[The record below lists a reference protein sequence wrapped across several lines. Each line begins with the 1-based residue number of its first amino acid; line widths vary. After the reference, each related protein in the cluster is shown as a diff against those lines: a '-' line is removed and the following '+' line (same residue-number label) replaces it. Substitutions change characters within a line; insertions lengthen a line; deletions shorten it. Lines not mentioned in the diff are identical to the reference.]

1 MPINSLTRYN
11 EAATNKIQQEAG
23 GNLGK
28 DAFLK
33 ILAAQLQYQDPMKS
47 MDNSEYIAQMAQ
59 FSALEQM
66 QSLNENISYSIGL
79 QNTQLGASLIG
90 KEVKVIKEGEVHT
103 GIVDKVSNFG
113 RFLTLE
119 CEGEQYYIDEVVEII
134 NREEE
139 VEIQEG

>member
-1 MPINSLTRYN
+1 MPVNPITGNNLAYTSQ
-11 EAATNKIQQEAG
+11 AATLSND
-23 GNLGK
+23 NLDK

-33 ILAAQLQYQDPMKS
+33 ILTAQLQYQDPMES

-59 FSALEQM
+59 FAALEQM

-90 KEVKVIKEGEVHT
+90 KEVKVVKDGITIT
-103 GIVDKVSNFG
+103 GTVDKVSNFG
-113 RFLTLE
+113 RFLTIE
-119 CEGEQYYIDEVVEII
+119 CEGEQYYIDEVVEIM
-134 NREEE
+134 NKEE

>member
-1 MPINSLTRYN
+1 MPVNSISANNSVYN
-11 EAATNKIQQEAG
+11 NGVNKLS
-23 GNLGK
+23 NDDLDK

-33 ILAAQLQYQDPMKS
+33 ILTAQLQYQDPMES

-59 FSALEQM
+59 FAALEQM
-66 QSLNENISYSIGL
+66 QNLNENLSYSIGL

-90 KEVKVIKEGEVHT
+90 KEVKVVKDGITST
-103 GIVDKVSNFG
+103 GTVDKVSNFG
-113 RFLTLE
+113 RFLTIE

-134 NREEE
+134 NKEE

>member
-1 MPINSLTRYN
+1 MPVNSISGNNSVYN
-11 EAATNKIQQEAG
+11 NGVTKLSNDD
-23 GNLGK
+23 LDK

-33 ILAAQLQYQDPMKS
+33 ILTAQLQYQDPMES

-59 FSALEQM
+59 FAALEQM
-66 QSLNENISYSIGL
+66 QSLNENLSYSIGL

-90 KEVKVIKEGEVHT
+90 KEVKVVREGITYT
-103 GIVDKVSNFG
+103 GTVDKVSNFG
-113 RFLTLE
+113 RFLTIE

-134 NREEE
+134 SKEE